1 MLLEIQSVITEIIQN
16 KAYCYQGNQTKRC
29 IMLIG
34 NSNQVVPSVVKEIK
48 LNDICYHTN
57 QTKQCAMLSGI
68 SYQMIHNLIMEI
80 KPNDA

>member
-1 MLLEIQSVITEIIQN
+1 
-16 KAYCYQGNQTKRC
+16 
-29 IMLIG
+29 MLIG
-34 NSNQVVPSVVKEIK
+34 NSKQVVPSVVKEIK

-68 SYQMIHNLIMEI
+68 SYQMIHNLIREI